1 MTYSE
6 LWRRLVPQYDER
18 EAKAVARTLLEDVF
32 KLSLTDLYTDGLER
46 LTDAEISLLNNLF
59 NRLEQGEPV
68 QYVTGKASFC
78 GREFKVNPAVLIPR
92 PETELLCQTVISAFN
107 APYCALQPPEPLRVL
122 DVGTGSGCIAVT
134 LALDLW
140 NSAITAW
147 DISSDAL
154 LTARENAHRLQAR
167 VNFELH
173 DVLQLDKAAFEADP
187 FDVIVSNPPYICER
201 ERSDMAPHV
210 LLHEPPSALFVPD
223 DDPLIFYHAI
233 ARYALRRLKPSGLLA
248 FEINPLY
255 AEALRKMLE
264 KMGFKAVDVK
274 KDPYGRERVITAQ
287 KPLPAPSKEER
298 PKRTN

>member
-46 LTDAEISLLNNLF
+46 LTNAEISLLNNLF
-59 NRLEQGEPV
+59 GRLEQGEPV

-107 APYCALQPPEPLRVL
+107 APYCALQPPELLRVL

-140 NSAITAW
+140 NCTVTAW
-147 DISSDAL
+147 DISGDAL
-154 LTARENAHRLQAR
+154 MIARENAHRLQAH
-167 VNFELH
+167 VNLELQ
-173 DVLQLDKAAFEADP
+173 DALNPDEMALNAPP
-187 FDVIVSNPPYICER
+187 FDIIVSNPPYICTR
-201 ERSDMAPHV
+201 ESKDMAKHV
-210 LLHEPPSALFVPD
+210 LAHEPHTALFVPD
-223 DDPLIFYHAI
+223 DNPLLFYRAI
-233 ARYALRRLKPSGLLA
+233 AHYARLALKRGGELY
-248 FEINPLY
+248 FEINPLF
-255 AEALRKMLE
+255 ANELKNMLQQE
-264 KMGFKAVDVK
+264 GFNNVQIFTDQFKRERFTKAVWN
-274 KDPYGRERVITAQ
+274 G
-287 KPLPAPSKEER
+287 
-298 PKRTN
+298 

>member
-1 MTYSE
+1 MTYSQ
-6 LWRRLVPQYDER
+6 LWRRLLPLYDER
-18 EAKAVARTLLEDVF
+18 EAKAVVRTLLEERF
-32 KLSLTDLYTDGLER
+32 NLMLTDLYTDGLDR
-46 LTDAEISLLNNLF
+46 LTDEEKVRMETLIE
-59 NRLEQGEPV
+59 RLEAGEPV
-68 QYVTGKASFC
+68 QYVVGKARFC
-78 GREFKVNPAVLIPR
+78 GRDYMVAPGVLIPR
-92 PETELLCQTVISAFN
+92 PETEMLCKEVISAYN
-107 APYCALQPPEPLRVL
+107 RPYCTLQPPAPLRVL
-122 DVGTGSGCIAVT
+122 DIGTGSGCIAVT

-187 FDVIVSNPPYICER
+187 FDVIVSNPPYICEC

-210 LLHEPPSALFVPD
+210 LQHEPQSALFVPD
-223 DDPLIFYHAI
+223 DDPLLFYHAI

-255 AEALRKMLE
+255 AEALRKMLK

-274 KDPYGRERVITAQ
+274 KDPYGRERMALAIKSQ
-287 KPLPAPSKEER
+287 S
-298 PKRTN
+298 